1 MRVDVGIKRAQMA
14 QSTLI
19 DVTNCLETATGERL
33 EITDEVRAP
42 VTAPDYPNIN
52 G

>member
-1 MRVDVGIKRAQMA
+1 VRIDVRIQRAQMA

-42 VTAPDYPNIN
+42 VTAPDYRNIN